1 MHSTST
7 DVAVVTGEELI
18 SVCDNVVLLAAGQW
32 RWMWRLDDV
41 VGRSSGDELLVQL
54 DEALRRLCGRGMGR
68 QLAQYRSGMM
78 SSAFEV
84 SCKGWGTT
92 NGPQIIVLSSLFFS
106 LN

>member
-1 MHSTST
+1 
-7 DVAVVTGEELI
+7 
-18 SVCDNVVLLAAGQW
+18 
-32 RWMWRLDDV
+32 MWRLDDV

-84 SCKGWGTT
+84 SC
-92 NGPQIIVLSSLFFS
+92 NGMG
-106 LN
+106 

>member
-7 DVAVVTGEELI
+7 DVAVVRGEELI
-18 SVCDNVVLLAAGQW
+18 SVCDDVVLPAAGQW

-68 QLAQYRSGMM
+68 QLAQYRS
-78 SSAFEV
+78 V
-84 SCKGWGTT
+84 SCNGIVVGVGSCTT

>member
-1 MHSTST
+1 M
-7 DVAVVTGEELI
+7 I
-18 SVCDNVVLLAAGQW
+18 SVCDDVVLPAAGQW

-78 SSAFEV
+78 SSAFER
-84 SCKGWGTT
+84 CLAMGWGSTASRRR
-92 NGPQIIVLSSLFFS
+92 GW
-106 LN
+106 